1 MKSPPTTSQQGHH
14 GQQSWAA
21 TTIVLDDT
29 ATRKPA
35 IIKIVDGIY
44 CAHDYAVANV
54 FLIVTDT
61 SVVVIDSTES
71 LSAARAILNDFRR
84 ISSLP
89 VSYLIYTH
97 HHGDHTRGAKEF
109 CSPETKILAHRL
121 LPQEIARKNM
131 FLPHRERINSQQYAT
146 VLRFAKDGYVAPTTT
161 FEHHHTFEEGGIS
174 FDLSHAP
181 GETEDHLRIWLPQ
194 QKVLFPGDLFYG
206 CFPMLNNPLKPVRPV
221 AAWAKSL
228 DDMQTLQSE
237 HLAPS
242 HGLPMHDASVIAE
255 TLANYVRAIRHVHDE
270 TVRCINAGQSLDA
283 TLREVRLPP
292 ELVSLPYLREKY
304 GKVTWT
310 VRGLLRQY
318 TGWYDFN
325 PSGLKANPEPL
336 RQRVLLQVCGVSPLL
351 QRAQL
356 ALREDEPQLA
366 LELTNVILAGW
377 PGHLRARRL
386 RLSALQRLAA
396 GSVSSMERNIYSRAA
411 TAARAALDGGTT
423 HSEQIAH
430 APTLHDNLSA

>member
-1 MKSPPTTSQQGHH
+1 MKQPPSTNQHGHQG
-14 GQQSWAA
+14 QSWAA
-21 TTIVLDDT
+21 TTIVLDDN

-35 IIKIVDGIY
+35 IIKIADGVY

-54 FLIVTDT
+54 FLIVTGT

-71 LSAARAILNDFRR
+71 LSAARAILNDFRK

-109 CSPETKILAHRL
+109 CSSETKVLAHRL
-121 LPQEIARKNM
+121 LPHEIARKNL

-146 VLRFAKDGYVAPTTT
+146 VLRFAKDGYIPPTTT
-161 FEHHHTFEEGGIS
+161 FEDHYTFEEGGIS
-174 FDLSHAP
+174 FDLLRAA

-206 CFPMLNNPLKPVRPV
+206 CFPMLNNPLKPVRPI
-221 AAWAKSL
+221 AAWAESL
-228 DDMQTLQSE
+228 DRMQTLQSK

-242 HGLPMHDASVIAE
+242 HGLPIHGAEVIAE

-270 TVRCINAGQSLDA
+270 TVRCINAGQSLDT

-304 GKVTWT
+304 GKVTWA
-310 VRGLLRQY
+310 VRGIFRQY

-325 PSGLKANPEPL
+325 PSRLKPTPDPL
-336 RQRVLLQVCGVSPLL
+336 RHRVLLAVCGVDQLA
-351 QRAQL
+351 QRAQR
-356 ALREDEPQLA
+356 AFQEEEPQLA
-366 LELTNVILAGW
+366 LELANIILAGR
-377 PGHLRARRL
+377 PGHLPARRL

-396 GSVSSMERNIYSRAA
+396 GSVSSVERNIYSHAA
-411 TAARAALDGGTT
+411 AAAQAALDRGVSQSKKVLPRPIRT
-423 HSEQIAH
+423 
-430 APTLHDNLSA
+430 

>member
-1 MKSPPTTSQQGHH
+1 MKPPPPTSQQGHQS
-14 GQQSWAA
+14 QQSWAA
-21 TTIVLDDT
+21 TTIVLDHT

-35 IIKIVDGIY
+35 IIKIADGIY

-71 LSAARAILNDFRR
+71 LSAARAILNDFRK

-109 CSPETKILAHRL
+109 CSSETKVLAHRL
-121 LPQEIARKNM
+121 LPQEIARKNL

-146 VLRFAKDGYVAPTTT
+146 VLRFAKDGYIAPTTT
-161 FEHHHTFEEGGIS
+161 FEHHYTFNEGGIS

-181 GETEDHLRIWLPQ
+181 GETEDHVRIWLPQ

-206 CFPMLNNPLKPVRPV
+206 CFPMLNNPLKPARPV
-221 AAWAKSL
+221 SAWTESL
-228 DDMQTLQSE
+228 DHMLTLQSE

-242 HGLPMHDASVIAE
+242 HGLPMHGAAVIAE
-255 TLANYVRAIRHVHDE
+255 TLAKYARAIRHIHDA

-283 TLREVRLPP
+283 TLRKVRLPP
-292 ELVSLPYLREKY
+292 ELASLPYLREKY
-304 GKVTWT
+304 GKVAWT
-310 VRGLLRQY
+310 VRGLFRQY

-336 RQRVLLQVCGVSPLL
+336 RQRVLLEVCGVSPLVE
-351 QRAQL
+351 RAQR
-356 ALREDEPQLA
+356 ALREDEPQLV
-366 LELTNVILAGW
+366 LELANVILAGW

-396 GSVSSMERNIYSRAA
+396 ASVSSMERNIYSHAA
-411 TAARAALDGGTT
+411 TAAQAALDGGTT
-423 HSEQIAH
+423 LGTNRARSDI
-430 APTLHDNLSA
+430 T